1 MTATTTTT
9 TPPTTPTTA
18 DTSIRAVV
26 FDWAGTIVD
35 FGSLAPMGAFVRL
48 FAKHGITISVAQ
60 ARVPM
65 GLPKLAHIAALGA
78 MPEIAAQWQLAK
90 GRGFGAADAADLLQ
104 EFVPMSAA
112 SALEHSDF
120 IPGFLD
126 SYAWLQQQGMGVATT
141 TGYTRC
147 IMEPLIALAAEAGF
161 APARVICCDDVAQSR
176 PSPLGM
182 QACMETLGLAG
193 QSARVV
199 KVDDTVP
206 GLQEGINAGC
216 WTVAVAASGNALG
229 WSWDQ
234 WVHASEDEREH
245 ALVDARAGLRAA
257 GAHEVIDSVADL
269 RRALTAIEAR
279 AAAGQTP

>member
-1 MTATTTTT
+1 MTTTT
-9 TPPTTPTTA
+9 
-18 DTSIRAVV
+18 IRAVV

-48 FAKHGITISVAQ
+48 FANHGITISIAQ

-65 GLPKLAHIAALGA
+65 GLPKLAHIEALGA
-78 MPEIAAQWQLAK
+78 MPDVAAQWQLVK
-90 GRGFGAADAADLLQ
+90 GHAFSADDAAALLQ

-126 SYAWLQQQGMGVATT
+126 SYAWLQEQGIGVATT
-141 TGYTRC
+141 TGYTRF
-147 IMEPLIALAAEAGF
+147 IMEPLIAKAAEAGF
-161 APARVICCDDVAQSR
+161 APARTICCDDVALSR

-182 QACMETLGLAG
+182 QACMASLDLTG
-193 QSARVV
+193 QSEHVV
-199 KVDDTVP
+199 KVDDTAP

-216 WTVAVAASGNALG
+216 WTVGVAASGNALG

-245 ALVDARAGLRAA
+245 ALQDARTALRDA

-269 RRALTAIEAR
+269 RAALAAIEAR
-279 AAAGQTP
+279 ITAGQAP

>member
-1 MTATTTTT
+1 MTN
-9 TPPTTPTTA
+9 
-18 DTSIRAVV
+18 TSIRAVV

-48 FAKHGITISVAQ
+48 FANHGISISIAQ

-65 GLPKLAHIAALGA
+65 GLPKLAHIEALGA
-78 MPEIAAQWQLAK
+78 MPEIAAQWQQVK
-90 GRGFGAADAADLLQ
+90 GRSFTAEDAAALLQ

-126 SYAWLQQQGMGVATT
+126 SYTWLLQHGIGVATT
-141 TGYTRC
+141 TGYTRF
-147 IMEPLIALAAEAGF
+147 IMEPLLAKAAQAGF
-161 APARVICCDDVAQSR
+161 APARTICCDDVEQSR

-182 QACMETLGLAG
+182 QECMASLGLMG
-193 QSARVV
+193 QSERVV

-216 WTVAVAASGNALG
+216 WTVGVAASGNALG
-229 WSWDQ
+229 WSWEE

-245 ALVDARAGLRAA
+245 ALVAARHTLRAA
-257 GAHEVIDSVADL
+257 GAHVVVDSVADL
-269 RRALTAIEAR
+269 RAALSAIEFCI
-279 AAAGQTP
+279 AAGETP

>member
-1 MTATTTTT
+1 MTS
-9 TPPTTPTTA
+9 
-18 DTSIRAVV
+18 TSIRAVV

-48 FAKHGITISVAQ
+48 FANHGISISIAQ

-78 MPEIAAQWQLAK
+78 MPEIATQWQLVR
-90 GRGFGAADAADLLQ
+90 GRSFSAQDADTLLQ

-126 SYAWLQQQGMGVATT
+126 SYAWLQQQGIAVATT
-141 TGYTRC
+141 TGYTRF
-147 IMEPLIALAAEAGF
+147 IMEPLLAKALQAGF
-161 APARVICCDDVAQSR
+161 APARTICCDDVAHSR

-182 QACMETLGLAG
+182 QECMATLDLIGH
-193 QSARVV
+193 SATVV
-199 KVDDTVP
+199 KVDDTAP
-206 GLQEGINAGC
+206 GLQEGLNAGC
-216 WTVAVAASGNALG
+216 WTVGVAASGNALG

-234 WVHASEDEREH
+234 WVRASENEREH
-245 ALVDARAGLRAA
+245 ALVDARRSLREA
-257 GAHEVIDSVADL
+257 GAHVVIDSVADL
-269 RRALTAIEAR
+269 RAALTAIEACI
-279 AAAGQTP
+279 AAGETP